1 MHPPVFLLYPTDDRS
16 GIIECM
22 AGRKIDPDFPSFTPN
37 RRIHIL
43 KTMKLAVVFLVIF
56 LPAALHAAFEVESI
70 LKADIGAPILDVTTS
85 PDEDMIFVL
94 TPGAV
99 LIYSTTDQAVLD
111 RIPVEKQFDRIAYQD
126 MDRLVLTGADPS
138 RINVVKFSRIFD
150 IDLTGRAVKGPPD
163 AKVTLVVFD
172 DYQ

>member
-1 MHPPVFLLYPTDDRS
+1 ML
-16 GIIECM
+16 
-22 AGRKIDPDFPSFTPN
+22 
-37 RRIHIL
+37 RI
-43 KTMKLAVVFLVIF
+43 MKLAVVAMVML
-56 LPAALHAAFEVESI
+56 LPVSLHAAFEVETI
-70 LKADIGAPILDVTTS
+70 LKADIGAPILDVATN
-85 PDEDMIFVL
+85 PAEEVVFVL

-126 MDRLVLTGADPS
+126 SDRLVLTAAEPS
-138 RINVVKFSRIFD
+138 GISIIRFSRIYD
-150 IDLTGRAVKGPPD
+150 IDLSGRAVKGPRD